1 METQRSSFQSTGR
14 SGGVVECRGGGV
26 IYLDT
31 HAVVW
36 LYEKRIEEF
45 SSTGQVLINQ
55 EALLI
60 SLTGE
65 LELQYFQLDPGLP
78 RVIQ

>member
-14 SGGVVECRGGGV
+14 SGGVPGGGV

-60 SLTGE
+60 SPIGE